1 MHKHLL
7 AGVSAFALVFAAGA
21 TTYGQDLMFPK
32 GEGGFNWASLDEFAK
47 SHADLKG
54 QTLSFWNPWSEGGG
68 TGGDKDQWE
77 AVLSYFADA
86 TGIVIKNGSS
96 KNYEEQARIDIAA
109 GSPSDITILPQPG
122 LLADFAK
129 QGALTD
135 LGEDATAWLTD
146 NYSAGSSWA
155 ALGQFEGQDGTVRQY
170 AFPFKQEVKSLVWY
184 SPDNFAEKGY
194 TVPETWEDLM
204 ALQDKIV
211 ADGGVPWC
219 IGIESG
225 GATGWTATD
234 WIEDILLRTQPP
246 EVYDGWVKNTVKF
259 NDPKIVAAI
268 DAFGAIAKQDKYVAG
283 GVKAVATTSFGD
295 SPKGLFTVPPQCY
308 LHRQASFIPGFFPE
322 GSVAGEDYNFFY
334 LPASTSV
341 DLGKPVLGSGNLVS
355 ITKDSPAA
363 RAFIDFLKTPIA
375 HEIWMAQPNGS
386 FLSAH
391 KGVNTDVYNSQA
403 NKDLGQI
410 LLNATTFRFDGSDLM
425 PGPIG
430 AGAFWTGMVDYVNGK
445 SAQEVAD
452 QIQAAWDKL

>member
-1 MHKHLL
+1 MKLKFLAAGLL
-7 AGVSAFALVFAAGA
+7 ASATLGVVAAQA
-21 TTYGQDLMFPK
+21 VELKFPK
-32 GEGGFNWASLDEFAK
+32 GEGGFSWSSLDEFKAA
-47 SHADLKG
+47 HTGLEG
-54 QTLSFWNPWSEGGG
+54 QTLTIWDAWSEP
-68 TGGDKDQWE
+68 GDKAQWE
-77 AVLSYFADA
+77 SVLSYFEDA
-86 TGIVIKNGSS
+86 TGIDVQAGSS

-109 GSPSDITILPQPG
+109 GSPANITILPQPG

-129 QGALTD
+129 QGALVD
-135 LGEDATAWLTD
+135 LGEDTSKWLTD

-155 ALGQFEGQDGTVRQY
+155 ALGQYEGKDGTVRQY
-170 AFPFKQEVKSLVWY
+170 AFPYKQEVKSLVWY

-194 TVPETWEDLM
+194 TVPTTWEELM

-211 ADGGVPWC
+211 ADGGTPWC
-219 IGIESG
+219 IGLESG
-225 GATGWTATD
+225 GATGWAATD
-234 WIEDILLRTQPP
+234 WIEDILLRTQSPD
-246 EVYDGWVKNTVKF
+246 VYDGWVKNTIKF
-259 NDPKIVAAI
+259 NDPRIVAAI
-268 DAFGAIAKQDKYVAG
+268 DAFGAIAKNDKLVAG
-283 GVKAVATTSFGD
+283 GTKAVATTSFGD

-308 LHRQASFIPGFFPE
+308 MHRQASFIPSFFPE

-334 LPASTSV
+334 FPASTAV
-341 DLGKPVLGSGNLVS
+341 DLGKPVLGSGNLAS

-363 RAFIDFLKTPIA
+363 RAFLDYLKTPIA
-375 HEIWMAQPNGS
+375 HEIWMAQENGS
-386 FLSAH
+386 FLSAFS
-391 KGVNTDVYNSQA
+391 KVNTEVYNSQA

>member
-1 MHKHLL
+1 MKLKFLAAGLL
-7 AGVSAFALVFAAGA
+7 ASATLGVVAAQA
-21 TTYGQDLMFPK
+21 VELKFPK
-32 GEGGFNWASLDEFAK
+32 GEGGFSWSSLDEFKAA
-47 SHADLKG
+47 HTGLEG
-54 QTLSFWNPWSEGGG
+54 QTLTIWDAWSEP
-68 TGGDKDQWE
+68 GDKAQWE
-77 AVLSYFADA
+77 SVLSYFEDA
-86 TGIVIKNGSS
+86 TGIDVQAGSS

-109 GSPSDITILPQPG
+109 GSPANITILPQPG

-129 QGALTD
+129 QGALVD
-135 LGEDATAWLTD
+135 LGDDTSKWLTD

-155 ALGQFEGQDGTVRQY
+155 ALGQYEGKDGAVHQF
-170 AFPFKQEVKSLVWY
+170 AFPYKQEVKSLVWY

-194 TVPETWEDLM
+194 TVPTTWEELM

-211 ADGGVPWC
+211 ADGGTPWC
-219 IGIESG
+219 IGLESG
-225 GATGWTATD
+225 GATGWAATD
-234 WIEDILLRTQPP
+234 WIEDILLRTQSPD
-246 EVYDGWVKNTVKF
+246 VYDGWVKNTIKF
-259 NDPKIVAAI
+259 NDPRIVTAI
-268 DAFGAIAKQDKYVAG
+268 DAFGAIAKNDKLVAG
-283 GVKAVATTSFGD
+283 GTKAVATTSFGD

-308 LHRQASFIPGFFPE
+308 MHRQASFIPSFFPE

-334 LPASTSV
+334 FPASTAV
-341 DLGKPVLGSGNLVS
+341 DLGKPVLGSGNLAS

-363 RAFIDFLKTPIA
+363 RAFLDYLKTPIA
-375 HEIWMAQPNGS
+375 HEIWMAQENGS
-386 FLSAH
+386 FLSAFS
-391 KGVNTDVYNSQA
+391 KVNTEVYNSQA

>member
-1 MHKHLL
+1 MKIKYAIAGLL
-7 AGVSAFALVFAAGA
+7 AAASLGALSVQA
-21 TTYGQDLMFPK
+21 QELMFPK
-32 GEGGFNWASLDEFAK
+32 GEGGFTWASLDEFKAAH
-47 SHADLKG
+47 SGLEG
-54 QTLSFWNPWSEGGG
+54 ETLSIWNAWAEP
-68 TGGDKDQWE
+68 GDKAQWE
-77 AVLSYFADA
+77 AVLAYFTDA
-86 TGIVIKNGSS
+86 TGIAIQNGSS

-109 GSPSDITILPQPG
+109 GSPANVTILPQPG

-129 QGALTD
+129 QGALVD
-135 LGEDATAWLTD
+135 LGDDTTTWLTE

-155 ALGQFEGQDGTVRQY
+155 ALGQYEGKDGAVHQY
-170 AFPFKQEVKSLVWY
+170 AFPYKQEVKSLVWY

-194 TVPETWEDLM
+194 QVPETFEDLM
-204 ALQDKIV
+204 ALQEKIK
-211 ADGGVPWC
+211 ADGGTPWC
-219 IGIESG
+219 IGLESG
-225 GATGWTATD
+225 GATGWAATD
-234 WIEDILLRTQPP
+234 WIEDILLRTETPD
-246 EVYDGWVKNTVKF
+246 VYDGWVDNSIKF
-259 NDPKIVAAI
+259 NDPRIVAAI
-268 DAFGAIAKQDKYVAG
+268 EAFGEIAKVDANVAG

-308 LHRQASFIPGFFPE
+308 LHRQASFIPSFFPE
-322 GSVAGEDYNFFY
+322 GSVAGQDYNFFY
-334 LPASTSV
+334 FPAYASK
-341 DLGKPVLGSGNLVS
+341 DLGKPVLGSGNLAA

-386 FLSAH
+386 FLSAN
-391 KGVNTDVYNSQA
+391 KGVNTEVYNSQA

-430 AGAFWTGMVDYVNGK
+430 AGAFWTGMVDFVNGK